1 MSLDTTTPSTRVQ
14 PTPLLQTR
22 VTDRLSEFPWWV
34 LLLLLI
40 SVILIYNFIT
50 NETYNAI
57 IGRILVG
64 VRLTIIITINA
75 YALSLVIGLVTAF
88 GQMSR
93 NPISRNIATLYVQI
107 VRGIPALVL
116 IIYIAVAIV
125 PLVIGW
131 INGLGDW
138 LVTLGWLK
146 ESNALSSLNQRNVD
160 YVIRG
165 IIALAINYGAFS
177 SEIFR
182 AGIQSIEKG
191 QLEASK
197 ALGLTWFQSMRFV
210 VLPQAFRRI
219 LPPLGNDF
227 ISMLKESSLLS
238 VLGVQEIT
246 QLGKKD
252 ASSTFM
258 YLETYNTVAFIYLSM
273 TLILSMGVKYM
284 EKRLKTGD

>member
-1 MSLDTTTPSTRVQ
+1 MI
-14 PTPLLQTR
+14 QTR
-22 VTDRLSEFPWWV
+22 VTERLSEFPWWV
-34 LLLLLI
+34 LFLLLV
-40 SVILIYNFIT
+40 SVILVYNFIT
-50 NETYNAI
+50 NATYNSI
-57 IGRILVG
+57 IGRILEG
-64 VRLTIIITINA
+64 VRLTILITINA
-75 YALSLVIGLVTAF
+75 YALSLVIGLITAF

-93 NPISRNIATLYVQI
+93 NPISRNIATFYVQI

-125 PLVIGW
+125 PLVISW
-131 INGLGDW
+131 INGLGNW
-138 LVTLGWLK
+138 LASLGWLH
-146 ESNALSSLNQRNVD
+146 ESNSLSSLNQRNVD

>member
-1 MSLDTTTPSTRVQ
+1 MI
-14 PTPLLQTR
+14 QTR
-22 VTDRLSEFPWWV
+22 VTERLSEFPWWV
-34 LLLLLI
+34 LFLLLV

-50 NETYNAI
+50 NATYNSI
-57 IGRILVG
+57 IGRILEG
-64 VRLTIIITINA
+64 VRLTILITINA
-75 YALSLVIGLVTAF
+75 YALSLVIGLITAF

-93 NPISRNIATLYVQI
+93 NPISRNIATFYVQI

-125 PLVIGW
+125 PLVISW
-131 INGLGDW
+131 INGLGNW
-138 LVTLGWLK
+138 LASLGWLH
-146 ESNALSSLNQRNVD
+146 ESNSLSSLNQRNVD

>member
-1 MSLDTTTPSTRVQ
+1 M
-14 PTPLLQTR
+14 LQTR

-34 LLLLLI
+34 LLLLLLSI
-40 SVILIYNFIT
+40 ILIYNFIT

-57 IGRILVG
+57 FGRILEG
-64 VRLTIIITINA
+64 VRLTILITINA
-75 YALSLVIGLVTAF
+75 YALSLVIGLITAF
-88 GQMSR
+88 GQMSK
-93 NPISRNIATLYVQI
+93 NPISRNIATFYVQI

-131 INGLGDW
+131 INGLGNW
-138 LVTLGWLK
+138 LVSLGWLN
-146 ESNALSSLNQRNVD
+146 ETNSLSTLNQRNVD

-238 VLGVQEIT
+238 ALGVQEIT

-252 ASSTFM
+252 ASSTFK

-273 TLILSMGVKYM
+273 TLILSMGVRYM
-284 EKRLKTGD
+284 EKRLKTSD